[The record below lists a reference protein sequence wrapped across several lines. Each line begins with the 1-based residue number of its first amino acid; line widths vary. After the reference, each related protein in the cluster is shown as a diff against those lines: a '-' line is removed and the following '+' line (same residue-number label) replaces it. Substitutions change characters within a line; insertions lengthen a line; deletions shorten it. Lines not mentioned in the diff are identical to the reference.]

1 MMMQQQRPGL
11 FGGLANMAKR
21 GFSNFMNIPPEVR
34 LRMGMGA
41 MSGGLPEMANQYLTG
56 QQDIRERNIADEERK
71 AREAERLF
79 QTQERQRQAD
89 TQAAQQMAREMLG
102 QSMSPT
108 NRLRLAAGLDPE
120 ERPDLPDGYIYDDS
134 GRPVEIPGYF
144 EHQMAIAR
152 ARRGG
157 VAGRASTTQL
167 PTNPSSLV
175 WE

>member
-11 FGGLANMAKR
+11 FGGIANIAKR
-21 GFSNFMNIPPEVR
+21 GFSNFMAIPPEVR

-41 MSGGLPEMANQYLTG
+41 LQGGVPEMANQYLTG

-89 TQAAQQMAREMLG
+89 TQAAQQMARQAYAETL
-102 QSMSPT
+102 SEPD
-108 NRLRLAAGLDPE
+108 RLAFNAGVEPQ
-120 ERPDLPDGYIYDDS
+120 ERQKLPDGFMYDDS
-134 GRPVEIPGYF
+134 GQIVEIPNYF
-144 EHQMAIAR
+144 ARMESLAR

-157 VAGRASTTQL
+157 VAGDGGGNI
-167 PTNPSSLV
+167 TNV
-175 WE
+175 GTNY

>member
-11 FGGLANMAKR
+11 FGGIANIAKR
-21 GFSNFMNIPPEVR
+21 GFSNFMAIPPEVR

-41 MSGGLPEMANQYLTG
+41 LQGGVPEMANQYLTG

-89 TQAAQQMAREMLG
+89 TQAAQQMARQAYAETL
-102 QSMSPT
+102 SEPD
-108 NRLRLAAGLDPE
+108 RLAFNAGVEPQA
-120 ERPDLPDGYIYDDS
+120 RQKLPDGFMYDDS

-157 VAGRASTTQL
+157 SRGSAPVDMGG
-167 PTNPSSLV
+167 NY
-175 WE
+175 